1 MSANH
6 STVLLLHGASSRPMD
21 RRRFHIQGVDDYHQA
36 LETLGID
43 FDSDIESGTSS
54 ELDAEIDV
62 ADYVVSEFR
71 SR

>member
-1 MSANH
+1 M
-6 STVLLLHGASSRPMD
+6 TIIRL
-21 RRRFHIQGVDDYHQA
+21 

-43 FDSDIESGTSS
+43 SDSDVESGTSS

-62 ADYVVSEFR
+62 ADYVASEFR